1 MKNNTLFFHAL
12 AFLLSFSI
20 SAQTSH
26 QTFNAAGGD
35 AYNTSGSISSSIGQV
50 FYTSS
55 SSSSGVV
62 ISQGVQ
68 QASKAIT
75 TLFLDL
81 KVLVDGYYIY
91 QSNPPLMVPA
101 RYTNLVEAGSSNPGL
116 PTDADFIQVELRKP
130 SSLEVVSYTTNAML
144 NTNGTVSCNFPKSA
158 LVDTYYIVVKH
169 RSCLPLWSS
178 NPISFTNFSEY
189 NFIQNVYNSYSD
201 FNDLPI
207 LNEVAPGVFALYVG
221 ELNDDGFIDGIDYP
235 IYENYIYLS
244 SYTGLYLLNG
254 DFNGDSFVDASD
266 YAHFDYNSQLGLYY
280 QRPY

>member
-1 MKNNTLFFHAL
+1 MKNTALLILSFLF
-12 AFLLSFSI
+12 SFSI
-20 SAQTSH
+20 KAQTSH
-26 QTFNAAGGD
+26 QAFTAAGGD
-35 AYNTSGSISSSIGQV
+35 VSHSSGSIAFSIGQV

-55 SSSSGVV
+55 SSLTGSS

-68 QASKAIT
+68 QARKSIT

-81 KVLVDGYYIY
+81 KVLVDGYYINE
-91 QSNPPLMVPA
+91 SNPPLMVPA

-169 RSCLPLWSS
+169 RSCLPLWSA
-178 NPISFTNFSEY
+178 NPVSFNIYSEY
-189 NFIQNVYNSYSD
+189 NFIQNVSNAYGLAS
-201 FNDLPI
+201 PPV
-207 LNEVAPGVFALYVG
+207 LNQVAPGVFALFSG
-221 ELNDDGFIDGIDYP
+221 ELNDDGYIDGSDYASFETDL
-235 IYENYIYLS
+235 YS
-244 SYTGLYLLNG
+244 SAYSNLFLLNADLNG
-254 DFNGDSFVDASD
+254 DSYVDATDFSK
-266 YAHFDYNSQLGLYY
+266 FDYNNQLGLYY

>member
-1 MKNNTLFFHAL
+1 MKNTALLILTFLF
-12 AFLLSFSI
+12 SFSI
-20 SAQTSH
+20 KAQTSH
-26 QTFNAAGGD
+26 QAFTAAGGD
-35 AYNTSGSISSSIGQV
+35 VSHSSGSIAFSIGQV

-55 SSSSGVV
+55 SSSSGAV

-91 QSNPPLMVPA
+91 ESNPPLMVPA

-169 RSCLPLWSS
+169 RSCLPLWSA
-178 NPISFTNFSEY
+178 NPVSFTIYSEY
-189 NFIQNVYNSYSD
+189 NFIQNVSNAYGIVS
-201 FNDLPI
+201 PPV
-207 LNEVAPGVFALYVG
+207 LNQVAPGVFALFSG
-221 ELNDDGFIDGIDYP
+221 ELNDDGYIDGMDYVTFETDL
-235 IYENYIYLS
+235 YS
-244 SYTGLYLLNG
+244 SAYGDLFLLDG
-254 DFNGDSFVDASD
+254 DFNGDSYVDATD
-266 YAHFDYNSQLGLYY
+266 YSKFDYNSQLGLFF

>member
-12 AFLLSFSI
+12 AFLLSFSV

-35 AYNTSGSISSSIGQV
+35 TYSTSGSISSSIGQV

-55 SSSSGVV
+55 SSSSGAV

-81 KVLVDGYYIY
+81 NVLIDGYYIN

-101 RYTNLVEAGSSNPGL
+101 RYTNLVEAGSSSPGL
-116 PTDADFIQVELRKP
+116 STDADMIQVELRKP

-144 NTNGTVSCNFPKSA
+144 NTNGTVTCNFPKSA
-158 LVDTYYIVVKH
+158 LVDSYYIVVKH

-189 NFIQNVYNSYSD
+189 NFIQNVSNAYGLVS
-201 FNDLPI
+201 PTV
-207 LNEVAPGVFALYVG
+207 LNQVAPGVFALFSG
-221 ELNDDGFIDGIDYP
+221 ELYDDGYIDGSDYASFETDL
-235 IYENYIYLS
+235 YS
-244 SYTGLYLLNG
+244 SAYGDLFLLDG
-254 DFNGDSFVDASD
+254 DFNGDSYVDASD
-266 YAHFDYNSQLGLYY
+266 YSKFDYNSQLGLYY

>member
-1 MKNNTLFFHAL
+1 LF
-12 AFLLSFSI
+12 SFSI
-20 SAQTSH
+20 KAQTSH
-26 QTFNAAGGD
+26 QAFTAAGGD
-35 AYNTSGSISSSIGQV
+35 ASHSSGSIAFSKGQV

-55 SSSSGVV
+55 SSSTGSS

-116 PTDADFIQVELRKP
+116 PTDADLIQVELRKP

-169 RSCLPLWSS
+169 KSCLPLWSA
-178 NPISFTNFSEY
+178 NPISFSIYSEY
-189 NFIQNVYNSYSD
+189 NFIQNVSNAYGLVS
-201 FNDLPI
+201 PTV
-207 LNEVAPGVFALYVG
+207 LNQVAPGVFALFSG
-221 ELNDDGFIDGIDYP
+221 ELNDDGYIDGSDYASFETDL
-235 IYENYIYLS
+235 YS
-244 SYTGLYLLNG
+244 SAYSNLFLLNA
-254 DFNGDSFVDASD
+254 DFNGDSYVDATDFSK
-266 YAHFDYNSQLGLYY
+266 FDYNNQLGLYY

>member
-1 MKNNTLFFHAL
+1 MKNNTLFFLAL
-12 AFLLSFSI
+12 AFLLSFSV

-26 QTFNAAGGD
+26 QAFTAAGGD
-35 AYNTSGSISSSIGQV
+35 ASHSSGSIAFSIGQV

-55 SSSSGVV
+55 VSSPGST

-68 QASKAIT
+68 QARRAIT

-81 KVLVDGYYIY
+81 NVLIDGYYIN

-101 RYTNLVEAGSSNPGL
+101 RYTNLVEAGSSSPGL
-116 PTDADFIQVELRKP
+116 STDADMIQVELRKP

-144 NTNGTVSCNFPKSA
+144 NTNGTVTCNFPKSA
-158 LVDTYYIVVKH
+158 LVDSYYIVVKH

-189 NFIQNVYNSYSD
+189 NFIQNVSNAYGIVSP
-201 FNDLPI
+201 PI
-207 LNEVAPGVFALYVG
+207 LNQVAPGVFALFSG
-221 ELNDDGFIDGIDYP
+221 ELNDDGYIDGMDYATFETDL
-235 IYENYIYLS
+235 YS
-244 SYTGLYLLNG
+244 SAYGGLFLLDG
-254 DFNGDSFVDASD
+254 DFNGDSYVDASD
-266 YAHFDYNSQLGLYY
+266 FSKFDYNSQLGLYY